1 LLTTGLT
8 LIGLLILNFFF
19 VRTFF
24 SSNSM
29 NIDMGVFNAIQFVL
43 PILLVFIEFWI
54 YDAMVDFFRYRNIE
68 SLNEPE
74 LSDEQT
80 DD

>member
-1 LLTTGLT
+1 
-8 LIGLLILNFFF
+8 
-19 VRTFF
+19 
-24 SSNSM
+24 M

>member
-1 LLTTGLT
+1 
-8 LIGLLILNFFF
+8 
-19 VRTFF
+19 
-24 SSNSM
+24 M

-43 PILLVFIEFWI
+43 PILMVFIEFWM

-68 SLNEPE
+68 SLKEPE
-74 LSDEQT
+74 IPDENA

>member
-1 LLTTGLT
+1 M
-8 LIGLLILNFFF
+8 F
-19 VRTFF
+19 VRTFYG
-24 SSNSM
+24 SNVM

-54 YDAMVDFFRYRNIE
+54 YDAMVDYFRYRNIE
-68 SLNEPE
+68 SLKEPE
-74 LSDEQT
+74 LPEDQA